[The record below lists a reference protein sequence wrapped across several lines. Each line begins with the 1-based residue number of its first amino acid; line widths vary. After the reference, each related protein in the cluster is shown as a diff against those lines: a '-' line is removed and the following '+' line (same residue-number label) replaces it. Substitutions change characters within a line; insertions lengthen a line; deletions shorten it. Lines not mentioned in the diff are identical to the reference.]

1 MIEIIG
7 WAGVVAY
14 VVAYGLLSLGK
25 MKPDRVN
32 YHALNA
38 FGGICLVVLSY
49 HKADTPNLIVNVI
62 WVVIASLSILRI
74 LKIKR

>member
-32 YHALNA
+32 YHVLNA

-49 HKADTPNLIVNVI
+49 HKSDTPNLFVNVV
-62 WVVIASLSILRI
+62 WVLIAGLSIVRI